1 MAPAKKETILDEV
14 IYVKK
19 EMPEVLQREE
29 ILDGEPVSLI
39 YDAVKKDMYHLKGNS
54 GAIWKLIDGKRTVR
68 MIAQELEKM
77 TVGGDEKKVLQDVI
91 KLVVKLGRLNLI
103 QFAYK
108 RSIDKETMYEAMEE
122 ISR

>member
-1 MAPAKKETILDEV
+1 MAPEKKESILDEV

-19 EMPEVLQREE
+19 EMPEVLHREE

-108 RSIDKETMYEAMEE
+108 RSIDKETMYETMED

>member
-1 MAPAKKETILDEV
+1 MAPVKKETILDEV
-14 IYVKK
+14 VYVKK